1 MREIHIVEKLQEQK
15 LIYLEC
21 TDRFIDNFIEVKKTY
36 AMFYLATKKKSSQ
49 NVCMLLINKKKPQ
62 QSKKSSSA
70 LQGSQAKC

>member
-1 MREIHIVEKLQEQK
+1 VREIHIVEKLQEQK

-21 TDRFIDNFIEVKKTY
+21 TDRFIDNFIEVKKNIRNVL
-36 AMFYLATKKKSSQ
+36 FSNKKKSSQ
-49 NVCMLLINKKKPQ
+49 NVCMLLINKKMPQ